1 MKIKNLVKQIYW
13 NMKSNIIAKKP
24 KPQYPKNKP
33 LLLTRKA
40 VSASAV
46 YAILDTDLAV
56 GLNNLRVF
64 PSLEEKMLSADLS
77 SGHR

>member
-1 MKIKNLVKQIYW
+1 
-13 NMKSNIIAKKP
+13 MKSNIIAKKT
-24 KPQYPKNKP
+24 KPQHPKNKP

-56 GLNNLRVF
+56 GLNNLSVF
-64 PSLEEKMLSADLS
+64 PSLEEKDAQCRSLLRSQVAVSDV
-77 SGHR
+77 

>member
-1 MKIKNLVKQIYW
+1 
-13 NMKSNIIAKKP
+13 MKSNIIAKKT

-46 YAILDTDLAV
+46 YAILDTDSAAV
-56 GLNNLRVF
+56 LNNLRVF
-64 PSLEEKMLSADLS
+64 PSLEEKDAQCRSLLRSQVAVSDV
-77 SGHR
+77 